1 MARSRNI
8 KPGFFINEDLVE
20 LPFATRLLF
29 VGLWTIADREG
40 RLDDR
45 PKKIKMAV
53 FPADEVDIDEG
64 LNQLASRELITRYV
78 VEGERYIQITN
89 FQKHQYPHP
98 NEKESHIPAPE
109 ESVISHIPIHLNPSS
124 LNPESLET
132 ESREAA
138 AKNGDR
144 PAKKS
149 RPKSPKTDEEFLAEL
164 QADYPKLDVAHVNRK
179 MISWCKVNNKQPTR
193 RRLVNWLNREDVPIT
208 PAQRN
213 NPGVNGGTPEA
224 KIICKQCLDTGSID
238 QKPKNAKYEWERESV
253 PCPCRM

>member
-20 LPFATRLLF
+20 LPFVARLLF
-29 VGLWTIADREG
+29 IGLWTIADREG

-53 FPADEVDIDEG
+53 FPADEVDINEG
-64 LNQLASRELITRYV
+64 LNQLASRELITRYA

-98 NEKESHIPAPE
+98 NEKESHIPAPDK
-109 ESVISHIPIHLNPSS
+109 SMTTHMPIHLNPSS

-132 ESREAA
+132 ESRGAA
-138 AKNGDR
+138 AMNGDR
-144 PAKKS
+144 PPGKTK
-149 RPKSPKTDEEFLAEL
+149 PKSVKSDEEFLTEV
-164 QADYPKLDVAHVNRK
+164 QRDYPKLDVAHVNRK

-193 RRLVNWLNREDVPIT
+193 RRLINWLNREDVPIG
-208 PAQRN
+208 P
-213 NPGVNGGTPEA
+213 PGVRPPAPEPVY
-224 KIICKQCLDTGSID
+224 KCPTCFDTGEVH
-238 QKPKNAKYEWERESV
+238 QKPEHAQYEWELEAK
-253 PCPCRM
+253 PCPNCKLAEAA